1 MEILCQVCVCFHFCS
16 VGELTGVSD
25 ALQWPCVVVPCRT
38 FSLFDGVVFL
48 LDLSQVGP
56 HADERLMDRVLCF
69 VPALLSS
76 CSPAF
81 FPFFSFLYFSLLD
94 PGFFS
99 RFRYFLALFFGCFYC
114 ASEDRRR
121 FFGYQAE
128 SMVQW
133 LRYCA
138 LCWFSCVCCHP
149 AVPRLFPAIG
159 FSDGELLPSPGSVA
173 NWRPSEVGGGEEE
186 ELRLFPSILTLALAS
201 RVLFC
206 LDLFFLLLFF

>member
-1 MEILCQVCVCFHFCS
+1 MCVFHFCS

-38 FSLFDGVVFL
+38 FSLLDGVVFL

-81 FPFFSFLYFSLLD
+81 FPFFPFLYFSLLD
-94 PGFFS
+94 PRFPS

-128 SMVQW
+128 SMVQ
-133 LRYCA
+133 
-138 LCWFSCVCCHP
+138 
-149 AVPRLFPAIG
+149 
-159 FSDGELLPSPGSVA
+159 
-173 NWRPSEVGGGEEE
+173 
-186 ELRLFPSILTLALAS
+186 
-201 RVLFC
+201 
-206 LDLFFLLLFF
+206 

>member
-38 FSLFDGVVFL
+38 FSLLDGVVFL

-94 PGFFS
+94 P
-99 RFRYFLALFFGCFYC
+99 
-114 ASEDRRR
+114 R
-121 FFGYQAE
+121 FFILVFGTFWRCFLGVSIAH
-128 SMVQW
+128 
-133 LRYCA
+133 LRIVVGSWVSGREYGP
-138 LCWFSCVCCHP
+138 V
-149 AVPRLFPAIG
+149 IT
-159 FSDGELLPSPGSVA
+159 LL
-173 NWRPSEVGGGEEE
+173 RPLLIQ
-186 ELRLFPSILTLALAS
+186 LRLLSPRCA
-201 RVLFC
+201 
-206 LDLFFLLLFF
+206 